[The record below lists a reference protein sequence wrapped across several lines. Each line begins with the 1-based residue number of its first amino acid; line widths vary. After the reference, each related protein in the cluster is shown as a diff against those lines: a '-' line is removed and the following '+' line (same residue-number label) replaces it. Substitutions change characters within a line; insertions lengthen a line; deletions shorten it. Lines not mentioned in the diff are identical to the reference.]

1 MNKTYTRINWEN
13 YPSDS
18 TPLNEDNLN
27 KIDRALDEVDNRVIT
42 LDTTKLGLN
51 VANNMITGFSLDPN
65 TGIITITKYDGS
77 TQTFD
82 TSLEK
87 VAINFEYD
95 QKTER
100 LVITLDDGTEQYV
113 DLSSLVDNYTF
124 SDSDV
129 IAFDVVGKDVS
140 ATIKANSITDSM
152 IESEYLANV
161 RVAASEAVTS
171 ANNASISANAAKASE
186 TNAGNSEAKSLVS
199 EVNAK
204 DSETNAKNSET
215 NAKNSETNAN
225 ASALSAS
232 TSADAALVSETNAK
246 KSETNAK
253 SSEDIVLKKVD
264 EAKGYASTAQT
275 SAKQASSNAILSE
288 SYAKGGTGTR
298 QGEDTDNAYYY
309 MQQAKNISGG
319 IPTKL
324 SEMENDVGFVTS
336 TVNNL
341 VYYYTTSVVYTKSE
355 VDTLISNIVTFD
367 ILPVEQLPTENI
379 STHTIYLVPTSGS
392 SGNAY
397 LEYIYVGNAW
407 EMIGSTE
414 VDLTNY
420 LQKDGD
426 GSNLTNTFA
435 KNSSM
440 TLVSG
445 ETLSISLG
453 KIMKAIEALSDH
465 IKDGVVRTAT
475 SSSYGHVLVDS
486 SLSDSSKNPVENKAI
501 YNALGQKLST
511 SGDGSNVTVAF
522 TESATLSKPVTNE
535 SLSTLIG
542 KVARMYTELNQKA
555 STTQLND
562 VDNKFGTLTFGYT
575 EDGKPGY
582 REAGADTVIP
592 FSTGIQDNVIIDCE
606 TKEINYSYF
615 ANMLGAGASICNIV
629 FESGD
634 LILRRNSATEEKFY
648 FGKKLDITKYNTLTV
663 VGKGYNNYAT
673 IVYISTDGTTVSRSV
688 SIQGNAYVTKTI
700 DVSDLTGEYY
710 VGVSSFV
717 SYIKTLRFD

>member
-1 MNKTYTRINWEN
+1 MDKSYIRINWEN

-42 LDTTKLGLN
+42 LDATKLGLN

-65 TGIITITKYDGS
+65 TGVITITKYDGS
-77 TQTFD
+77 TQSFD
-82 TSLEK
+82 TALEK

-95 QKTER
+95 EETER
-100 LVITLDDGTEQYV
+100 LVITLDDGNKQYV

-152 IESEYLANV
+152 IESEYLAKV

-171 ANNASISANAAKASE
+171 ANNASISANAAKLSE

-309 MQQAKNISGG
+309 MQQAKSISGG

-367 ILPVEQLPTENI
+367 ILPVDQLPTENI
-379 STHTIYLVPTSGS
+379 STHTIYLVPTGGS

-420 LQKDGD
+420 LQKNGD

-453 KIMKAIEALSDH
+453 KIMKAIEVLSDH

-486 SLSDSSKNPVENKAI
+486 SLNDSSTNPVENKAI

-522 TESATLSKPVTNE
+522 TESATLSKLVTNE

-542 KVARMYTELNQKA
+542 KIAKA
-555 STTQLND
+555 ISH
-562 VDNKFGTLTFGYT
+562 
-575 EDGKPGY
+575 
-582 REAGADTVIP
+582 
-592 FSTGIQDNVIIDCE
+592 
-606 TKEINYSYF
+606 
-615 ANMLGAGASICNIV
+615 M
-629 FESGD
+629 
-634 LILRRNSATEEKFY
+634 
-648 FGKKLDITKYNTLTV
+648 ITKLPQIEDRFGVILTQALQAGSTEITFTDSAITESSMISVYTDVYGVNPTDASVTTGNCTL
-663 VGKGYNNYAT
+663 KFDAQE
-673 IVYISTDGTTVSRSV
+673 S
-688 SIQGNAYVTKTI
+688 
-700 DVSDLTGEYY
+700 DVSVRIE
-710 VGVSSFV
+710 V
-717 SYIKTLRFD
+717 R

>member
-1 MNKTYTRINWEN
+1 MDKSYIRINWEN

-42 LDTTKLGLN
+42 LDATKLGLN

-65 TGIITITKYDGS
+65 TGVITITKYDGS

-82 TSLEK
+82 TALEK

-95 QKTER
+95 QKTEM
-100 LVITLDDGTEQYV
+100 LVITLDDGNKQYV

-140 ATIKANSITDSM
+140 ATIKAHSITDSM
-152 IESEYLANV
+152 IEAEYLAKV
-161 RVAASEAVTS
+161 KVAASEAVTS
-171 ANNASISANAAKASE
+171 ANNASISANAAKLSE
-186 TNAGNSEAKSLVS
+186 TNAGNSEANSLLS

-215 NAKNSETNAN
+215 NAKSSETNAN

-232 TSADAALVSETNAK
+232 TSADSALASERNAK
-246 KSETNAK
+246 ISETNAK
-253 SSEDIVLKKVD
+253 SSENIALGKSD

-275 SAKQASSNAILSE
+275 SATTATNKAVLAE

-367 ILPVEQLPTENI
+367 ILPVDQLPTENI
-379 STHTIYLVPTSGS
+379 STHTIYLVPTGGS

-407 EMIGSTE
+407 ELIGSTE

-420 LQKDGD
+420 LQKNGD
-426 GSNLTNTFA
+426 GSQITNTFSE
-435 KNSSM
+435 NSSF
-440 TLVSG
+440 LNLNSG
-445 ETLSISLG
+445 ETLGISLG
-453 KIMKAIEALSDH
+453 KIMKAISLLSNH
-465 IKDGVVRTAT
+465 IENVSRLAT
-475 SSSYGHVLVDS
+475 STEYGHVKVDS
-486 SLSDSSKNPVENKAI
+486 SLNNSSSNPVENKAVYSAI
-501 YNALGQKLST
+501 QQRLEK
-511 SGDGSNVTVAF
+511 SGDGSNVTISF
-522 TESATLSKPVTNE
+522 TESTSLAKPSTGETLSA
-535 SLSTLIG
+535 LLG
-542 KVARMYTELNQKA
+542 KIAKMYTDFSVKYADVGVWIGSYTISSGSTSFDITNQEITA
-555 STTQLND
+555 SSIIDVYYAEPSKEVVQNAVASYTQ
-562 VDNKFGTLTFGYT
+562 
-575 EDGKPGY
+575 
-582 REAGADTVIP
+582 EAGKLT
-592 FSTGIQDNVIIDCE
+592 
-606 TKEINYSYF
+606 INF
-615 ANMLGAGASICNIV
+615 ANALADAVTISNV
-629 FESGD
+629 
-634 LILRRNSATEEKFY
+634 K
-648 FGKKLDITKYNTLTV
+648 V
-663 VGKGYNNYAT
+663 VNP
-673 IVYISTDGTTVSRSV
+673 
-688 SIQGNAYVTKTI
+688 
-700 DVSDLTGEYY
+700 
-710 VGVSSFV
+710 
-717 SYIKTLRFD
+717 